1 VLVPELIRTARVVE
15 LSTESRVVIDQ
26 RGDCLIVHYGQAFT
40 LKRREVEKFLRAF
53 EATEQAA

>member
-1 VLVPELIRTARVVE
+1 MPELIRTARVVE

-53 EATEQAA
+53 DATETQA